1 MRIEVSIGEIVDKLS
16 ILLIKKNKIKDK
28 DKLSNVLNECNYLSK
43 IVFNELKIEQED
55 FSDLF
60 LVNEEL
66 WDVEDKLREKEKKK
80 EFDDEFIGLA
90 RKVYYTNDR
99 RAEIK
104 KFINTKY
111 KSGFIEE
118 KSYEKY

>member
-60 LVNEEL
+60 YVNEEL
-66 WDVEDKLREKEKKK
+66 WNIEDKLREKEKNK
-80 EFDDEFIGLA
+80 EFDEEFIGLA

-104 KFINTKY
+104 KLINTKY

>member
-28 DKLSNVLNECNYLSK
+28 NKLSNVLNECNYLSK

-60 LVNEEL
+60 FVNEEL
-66 WDVEDKLREKEKKK
+66 WNIEDKLREKEKNK
-80 EFDDEFIGLA
+80 EFDEEFIGLA

-99 RAEIK
+99 RADIK
-104 KFINTKY
+104 KLINTKY